1 MHYQP
6 QARAPLARADLLFSR
21 RKGGDGRGSVHP
33 RPRMHAP
40 ALTPPPPPPHPPA
53 RRWLAPE
60 VLQGGQAGLPCDVWA
75 FGTVMWEL
83 LTWQMPFA
91 GLNPFQVG
99 GVWVGE

>member
-1 MHYQP
+1 
-6 QARAPLARADLLFSR
+6 
-21 RKGGDGRGSVHP
+21 
-33 RPRMHAP
+33 MHAP
-40 ALTPPPPPPHPPA
+40 ALTPPPPPPPPPAPHPPA
-53 RRWLAPE
+53 RRGLAPE